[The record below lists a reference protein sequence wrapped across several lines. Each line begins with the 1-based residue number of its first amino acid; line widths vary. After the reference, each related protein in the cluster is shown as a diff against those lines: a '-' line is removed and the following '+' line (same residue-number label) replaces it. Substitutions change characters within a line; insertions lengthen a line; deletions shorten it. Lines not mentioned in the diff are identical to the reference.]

1 MEWLATLGTGLVLL
15 VLLAPVLTLLV
26 TLFVLVPLAHLH
38 AAPAMLG
45 RASFACP
52 VTHRNVSAT
61 FETQPGFI
69 HPTDVL
75 ACSLFGDR
83 PVTCPKGCLAHAD
96 AHEAPPFLFPRYALL
111 AGDESLAVN
120 GARR

>member
-1 MEWLATLGTGLVLL
+1 MEWLVTLGTGLVLL

-26 TLFVLVPLAHLH
+26 TIFVLVPLAHLH

-45 RASFACP
+45 RASFSCP
-52 VTHRNVSAT
+52 VTRRNVNAT
-61 FETQPGFI
+61 FETQPGFV

-75 ACSLFGDR
+75 TCSLFGDR
-83 PVTCPKGCLAHAD
+83 PVTCAKGCLAHAD
-96 AHEAPPFLFPRYALL
+96 AHEAPPFLFARYALL